1 MTRIDR
7 WADRQVGRARGNRPI
22 DRVMYSASRF
32 GDDGRG
38 WILVALVR
46 SRFTADPWRTFARQM
61 TWLSIESIVVNGPI
75 KMAVRRPRPAFDRD
89 HPHHLRR
96 PTDTSFPSGHA
107 ASAATMAMLLAED
120 GWGPLWWAIA
130 LTIGASRVH
139 VGVHH
144 PSDVVAGLVI
154 GAGFGLLARHVELP
168 LVGRP

>member
-1 MTRIDR
+1 
-7 WADRQVGRARGNRPI
+7 
-22 DRVMYSASRF
+22 
-32 GDDGRG
+32 
-38 WILVALVR
+38 
-46 SRFTADPWRTFARQM
+46 
-61 TWLSIESIVVNGPI
+61 
-75 KMAVRRPRPAFDRD
+75 
-89 HPHHLRR
+89 
-96 PTDTSFPSGHA
+96 
-107 ASAATMAMLLAED
+107 MAMLLAED